1 MSVGENGGYKGHLS
15 SPGFCRRSDQGW
27 SSAQIQGTGLWLS
40 VLSLSAVVHGFACLL
55 LKKMLPYLSFPHWST
70 HMSHRVTLCDPTNFS
85 LSFYP
90 DWICHL
96 AEVVQLCIWLEVWCL
111 GMKCYELMVGLF
123 YREVSHS
130 SRTWLQTNLLFIMN
144 VQGTCQSC
152 GAVGPNL
159 WACLQVKMACLCAW
173 CGGTLLQ

>member
-1 MSVGENGGYKGHLS
+1 MGDTRDICPHLDSVGEVT
-15 SPGFCRRSDQGW
+15 RDD
-27 SSAQIQGTGLWLS
+27 
-40 VLSLSAVVHGFACLL
+40 LL
-55 LKKMLPYLSFPHWST
+55 LKSKVRDCGSQSSPFQLLCMDLHVCFWRKCCLISPSPTDLPIDS
-70 HMSHRVTLCDPTNFS
+70 MSHRVTLCDPTNFS